1 MATEP
6 WRGASSSST
15 EPGTKRAP
23 YVDLIYR
30 MHRYVVPRTYAET
43 GVATG
48 RTLALALPKTVAVG
62 IDPAPKI
69 SFPLGSNAKV
79 FEMTSDDFFEHQDVD
94 AIFGHL
100 PIDLAFIDG
109 MHHFEF
115 ALRDFM
121 NLERFSSNKSVVLV
135 HDCFPLN
142 EKMQRRERET
152 GGWTGDVWRLIVCLK
167 QHRPDLRVS
176 VVDAKPTGLGVITGL
191 DPSSNVLAEHYDGI
205 VEQYMNLPFEYL
217 SECGTT
223 KALGVVP
230 NNWAVVSGML
240 PRAPRPGL
248 SVSGQRSWL
257 ALREAS
263 RSKLLTVKKAGSR
276 LKRLASSGS

>member
-1 MATEP
+1 MASEP
-6 WRGASSSST
+6 WRGEPSSPT
-15 EPGTKRAP
+15 GPGIKRSP

-30 MHRYVVPRTYAET
+30 VHRYVVPRTYAEI

-62 IDPAPKI
+62 IDPAPQI

-79 FEMTSDDFFEHQDVD
+79 FKMTSDDFFEHQDVD
-94 AIFGHL
+94 AIFGHQ

-121 NLERFSSNKSVVLV
+121 NVERFSSNESVVLV
-135 HDCFPLN
+135 HDCLPFN

-152 GGWTGDVWRLIVCLK
+152 GLWTGDVWRFILCLK
-167 QHRPDLRVS
+167 EHRPDLHVS
-176 VVDAKPTGLGVITGL
+176 VVDAKPTGLGVIRGL
-191 DPSSNVLAEHYDGI
+191 DRSSNVLAEHYDEI
-205 VEQYMNLPFEYL
+205 VEQYMKLPYEYL
-217 SECGTT
+217 SEKGTAQ
-223 KALGVVP
+223 ALGVIP
-230 NNWAVVSGML
+230 NDWAVIAGSL
-240 PRAPRPGL
+240 PRAQRPGL
-248 SVSGQRSWL
+248 SISSQRSWL

-263 RSKLLTVKKAGSR
+263 RSKLQTVKKAGSR
-276 LKRLASSGS
+276 LKRSVSSGS